1 MEGEA
6 ITAPPPSFFDILE
19 EYYGACVGDLHIAP
33 SEFWLMTP
41 AEAEIAVRFN
51 NTSKLNLLD
60 NASFA
65 VYNAIGKALGGKKW
79 EPVFSKAEQKQRQTE
94 TKISSEDKQKEL
106 NYLKELFNKR

>member
-41 AEAEIAVRFN
+41 AEAEIAVRFSSN
-51 NTSKLNLLD
+51 SKLNLLD
-60 NASFA
+60 NASYA

-79 EPVFSKAEQKQRQTE
+79 EPVFSKAEQKHRQAE
-94 TKISSEDKQKEL
+94 TKISREDKQKEL